1 MIKAVEAEK
10 AKLGLQRQ
18 TLQEIRQRLRAK
30 KQKVED
36 QRKALQT
43 AAKMLSKAELAFEQK
58 LDEIESINQVKR
70 PMKLAP
76 RRLSWLT
83 LFKRNLKII
92 KPSNQIKVTQP
103 KAP

>member
-1 MIKAVEAEK
+1 MRWKRQKGILIDSIFHLKAAFESMIKAVEAEK

-58 LDEIESINQVKR
+58 LDEIESINQVK
-70 PMKLAP
+70 
-76 RRLSWLT
+76 LT
-83 LFKRNLKII
+83 INRV
-92 KPSNQIKVTQP
+92 P
-103 KAP
+103 